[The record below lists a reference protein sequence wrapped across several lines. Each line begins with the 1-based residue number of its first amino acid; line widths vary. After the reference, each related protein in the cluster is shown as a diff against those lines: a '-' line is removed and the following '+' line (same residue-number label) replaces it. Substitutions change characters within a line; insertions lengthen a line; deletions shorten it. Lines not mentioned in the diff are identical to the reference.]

1 MLGEK
6 KEKVKKKENE
16 EGLTPKHIQEV
27 VDQIGC
33 SRNQAIRTLRATQD
47 NVAAAISKL
56 TKWVAGG
63 KRPAKEVISSPG
75 ELDFE

>member
-1 MLGEK
+1 MLTEK
-6 KEKVKKKENE
+6 KVKKKENE

-56 TKWVAGG
+56 TK
-63 KRPAKEVISSPG
+63 
-75 ELDFE
+75 